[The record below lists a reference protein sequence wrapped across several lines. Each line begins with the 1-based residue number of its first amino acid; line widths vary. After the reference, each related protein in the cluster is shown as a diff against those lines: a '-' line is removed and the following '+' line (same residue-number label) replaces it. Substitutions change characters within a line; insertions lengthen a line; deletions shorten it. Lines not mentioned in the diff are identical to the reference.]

1 MSGLIEA
8 VVVTTLEELVTE
20 ESWKGDFPGGPVVK
34 TPLSQCRGT
43 GFDPWEG
50 NQSSAGKE
58 STCNACRRPRFDSWV
73 GKIPWRRARLPTP
86 VFLGFPGGSVGK
98 ESALGEGGEIPWRRA
113 WQPSPA
119 LLPGESPWTEKPGGL
134 RSMSY
139 KESDV
144 TERLSTAQELD
155 PVGCN

>member
-20 ESWKGDFPGGPVVK
+20 ESWKGDLPGGPVVK

-43 GFDPWEG
+43 GFEPWEG

-98 ESALGEGGEIPWRRA
+98 ESALGEGGGNPLEKGMATLSSTLAWRIPWI
-113 WQPSPA
+113 
-119 LLPGESPWTEKPGGL
+119 
-134 RSMSY
+134 
-139 KESDV
+139 V
-144 TERLSTAQELD
+144 
-155 PVGCN
+155 